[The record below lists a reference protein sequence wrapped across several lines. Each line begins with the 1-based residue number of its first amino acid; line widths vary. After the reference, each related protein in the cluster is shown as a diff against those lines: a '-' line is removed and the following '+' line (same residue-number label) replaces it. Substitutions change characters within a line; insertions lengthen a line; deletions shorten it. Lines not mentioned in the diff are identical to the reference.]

1 MGARW
6 PYVFLVVHFTSL
18 LLMSKGQ
25 TCFFT
30 EIAGQKGSEM
40 LHSDSENTTDMSACK
55 TLCNTTELCIAGE
68 FLSTTNTCHIYLVET
83 TLTGETESVFFQWN
97 CTYET
102 ATTATTTAS
111 TTTMQTTTT
120 TTQPTTTTPTTTMQ
134 PTTTTT
140 ATTTMQ
146 PTSTTTSTTTMQ
158 PTTTTP
164 TTTTTTLRTTPT
176 ATTTTT
182 TTPASMTTITR
193 TPDSKRPS
201 QTCFFT
207 EIAGQK
213 GSEMLHSDSANT
225 TDVSACKTLCN
236 TTELCIAG
244 EFLSTT
250 NTCHIYL
257 VETNLTDQ
265 TETMFFQWNCTYE
278 TATTAT
284 TTASTT
290 TMQTTTTTTQP
301 TTTTPTTTMQTTTT
315 TTQPTTTTTST
326 TTMQTTTT
334 STTTTTMQ
342 PTTITTTTT
351 TMQPTTTTTPT
362 TTMQPTTTTTATTT
376 MQPTSTTTS
385 TTTMQ
390 PTTTTPTTTTTTSR
404 TTPTATTTTT
414 TTPASMTTITRTP
427 DSKRPILSYSGPSSG
442 RQYDTEGAI
451 AAALAGFAVLMCI
464 PCLMCI
470 ILCRKNDEE
479 DGRWVIYKGPGLRES
494 LKKEIFIKRL
504 SIQTMSTEIRG

>member
-6 PYVFLVVHFTSL
+6 TYVLLVVHLTSL

-30 EIAGQKGSEM
+30 EIA
-40 LHSDSENTTDMSACK
+40 
-55 TLCNTTELCIAGE
+55 
-68 FLSTTNTCHIYLVET
+68 
-83 TLTGETESVFFQWN
+83 
-97 CTYET
+97 
-102 ATTATTTAS
+102 
-111 TTTMQTTTT
+111 
-120 TTQPTTTTPTTTMQ
+120 
-134 PTTTTT
+134 
-140 ATTTMQ
+140 
-146 PTSTTTSTTTMQ
+146 
-158 PTTTTP
+158 
-164 TTTTTTLRTTPT
+164 R
-176 ATTTTT
+176 
-182 TTPASMTTITR
+182 
-193 TPDSKRPS
+193 
-201 QTCFFT
+201 
-207 EIAGQK
+207 QK

-257 VETNLTDQ
+257 VETTLTGQ

-334 STTTTTMQ
+334 ATTTTTMQ

-376 MQPTSTTTS
+376 MQPTTTTTA

-390 PTTTTPTTTTTTSR
+390 PTTTTPTTSTTTSR

-414 TTPASMTTITRTP
+414 TTPASMTTITPTLDR
-427 DSKRPILSYSGPSSG
+427 KRSSP
-442 RQYDTEGAI
+442 QYRTEGAI
-451 AAALAGFAVLMCI
+451 ASAVASFAVLLCI
-464 PCLMCI
+464 PILMYI
-470 ILCRKNDEE
+470 ILSRKSRRQ
-479 DGRWVIYKGPGLRES
+479 GRQRE
-494 LKKEIFIKRL
+494 
-504 SIQTMSTEIRG
+504 MGH

>member
-193 TPDSKRPS
+193 TPDSKRP
-201 QTCFFT
+201 
-207 EIAGQK
+207 
-213 GSEMLHSDSANT
+213 
-225 TDVSACKTLCN
+225 
-236 TTELCIAG
+236 
-244 EFLSTT
+244 
-250 NTCHIYL
+250 
-257 VETNLTDQ
+257 
-265 TETMFFQWNCTYE
+265 
-278 TATTAT
+278 
-284 TTASTT
+284 
-290 TMQTTTTTTQP
+290 
-301 TTTTPTTTMQTTTT
+301 
-315 TTQPTTTTTST
+315 
-326 TTMQTTTT
+326 
-334 STTTTTMQ
+334 
-342 PTTITTTTT
+342 
-351 TMQPTTTTTPT
+351 
-362 TTMQPTTTTTATTT
+362 
-376 MQPTSTTTS
+376 
-385 TTTMQ
+385 
-390 PTTTTPTTTTTTSR
+390 
-404 TTPTATTTTT
+404 
-414 TTPASMTTITRTP
+414 
-427 DSKRPILSYSGPSSG
+427 ILSYSGPSSG